1 MSNIIE
7 IDIGS
12 RIRMVASHDDPDP
25 IPAGATG
32 TITRITPFFLGY
44 ILTVTWDA
52 PNNHRTLNV
61 VLPEDTI
68 EVINV

>member
-32 TITRITPFFLGY
+32 TITKIGRAH
-44 ILTVTWDA
+44 V
-52 PNNHRTLNV
+52 
-61 VLPEDTI
+61 
-68 EVINV
+68 